1 MASGFHAALKIAKKD
16 ILSQV
21 RKKFEIFSMLL
32 FALIA
37 GLAFSFAL
45 PSALVED
52 LGGEAA
58 IGAALIWVIVF
69 FTGMFGFAPIFLA
82 ESESGTLRG
91 LSVAPIPAWSVYI
104 GKVIYGFVLMSLVEI
119 FIIPVIQVLFGFTMF
134 GEEPLLVVATLIIGT
149 LDLAAVGSMASALT
163 MPSESKATIF
173 PLVYFPTATSGL
185 ILLIEITRV
194 MATGTVVVIA
204 AGLTVS
210 LLFVAL
216 LAHLVAMI
224 TLSAGVFSYALSP

>member
-1 MASGFHAALKIAKKD
+1 MTSGIRAALKIARKD
-16 ILSQV
+16 IVSQI

-37 GLAFSFAL
+37 GLVFSFAL
-45 PSALVED
+45 PTALVED

-69 FTGMFGFAPIFLA
+69 FTGMFGFSPIFLA

-104 GKVIYGFVLMSLVEI
+104 GKVIYGFVLMVLVEI
-119 FIIPVIQVLFGFTMF
+119 FIIPIIQVLFGFTMF
-134 GEEPLLVVATLIIGT
+134 NEEPLLTVVTLLIGT

-185 ILLIEITRV
+185 ILLTEITRV
-194 MATGTVVVIA
+194 LATGTTIVIA
-204 AGLTVS
+204 VGLTIPI
-210 LLFVAL
+210 LFIAL

-224 TLSAGVFSYALSP
+224 TLSAVVFNFALSP

>member
-1 MASGFHAALKIAKKD
+1 MTSGIRAALKIARKD
-16 ILSQV
+16 IVSQI

-37 GLAFSFAL
+37 GLVFSFAL
-45 PSALVED
+45 PTALVED

-104 GKVIYGFVLMSLVEI
+104 GKVIYGFVLMVLVEI
-119 FIIPVIQVLFGFTMF
+119 FIIPIIQVLFGFTMF
-134 GEEPLLVVATLIIGT
+134 NDEPLLIVATLLIGT

-185 ILLIEITRV
+185 ILLTEITRV
-194 MATGTVVVIA
+194 LATGTSIVIA
-204 AGLTVS
+204 VGLTIPI
-210 LLFVAL
+210 LFIAL
-216 LAHLVAMI
+216 LAHLVAML
-224 TLSAGVFSYALSP
+224 TLSAVVFNFALSP